1 MIYINSRKNIS
12 IITLICLI
20 VAFCFLE
27 KTEVEAQIK
36 LIYPQNEDTLFVTED
51 INFKWENEAGNLV
64 SLFYSDDNGTNWK
77 LIADK
82 IISDTFTWQVPYLSH
97 KNILFKI
104 EENISSDLKKL
115 WHNDIAHSQ
124 EIRNCEFSENGK
136 HLLTSGTDGYFRIWD
151 IEQQKIHTEFRHYTN
166 ELMYSAQFW
175 NGIDTVIYSIGNK
188 VWMWNR
194 TTNSAEYLFP
204 INDHAFFVA
213 TNERTRKIAVCSH
226 LDGDTKGNTVVLYSM
241 DDRKELKRFNNPEL
255 PEDDYYRCTFSP
267 SGKYLAFVGYYK
279 VLNVYDV
286 ENDKLKSTVSEPG
299 TNVFWGVD
307 FSFDEQEVIV
317 SGLDGTI
324 RRYALPD
331 LLKIKEYNFASE
343 LHMRSIKYTND
354 KNDVLFGGLS
364 QNFYYGDLDN
374 NQLTSVNVG
383 YQITD
388 VSSFDNKYYLITGR
402 KVYKEGKFT
411 LFEVAKNEP
420 TSDTIKTNIFYKV
433 TAQISD
439 VKAKYGN
446 KVIFPLNFYH
456 TYNNENIP
464 FNKINIAGE
473 IVFPSKVLD
482 FQSNAP
488 KQILNDS
495 EYVYDFNVKYIL
507 TEDLFEEFNARVI
520 LGNVISVPIYF
531 KNCYSDNEM
540 VLIDTISGKL
550 EIENECIEA
559 INRNISSAK
568 GLSLEIEND
577 IQNKD
582 LIIIANVPTDDKYF
596 LNIYDINGN
605 VYEQQQILQAKSFS
619 LNIQKERFPQGS
631 YFVRLS
637 SEYHS
642 VMKKFVI
649 VK

>member
-1 MIYINSRKNIS
+1 MIYINSRKKIS
-12 IITLICLI
+12 IITLICFVI
-20 VAFCFLE
+20 VFCFLE
-27 KTEVEAQIK
+27 KTEAEAQVK

-51 INFKWENEAGNLV
+51 INFKWENEAGNSV
-64 SLFYSDDNGTNWK
+64 SLFYSDDDGITWK

-82 IISDTFTWQVPYLSH
+82 ISSNTFTWQIPYLAH

-104 EENISSDLKKL
+104 EENILDELNKI

-124 EIRNCEFSENGK
+124 EIKNCEFSENGK
-136 HLLTSGTDGYFRIWD
+136 HFLTSGADGYFRIWD
-151 IEQQKIHTEFRHYTN
+151 LEKQKIHTEFRHYTN

-194 TTNSAEYLFP
+194 TTNSADPLFS
-204 INDHAFFVA
+204 IDDHAFFVA

-226 LDGDTKGNTVVLYSM
+226 LDGDTKGNTVVLYSI
-241 DDRKELKRFNNPEL
+241 DERKELKKFNNPEL

-279 VLNVYDV
+279 VLNVYDT
-286 ENDKLKSTVSEPG
+286 ENDKLKSTVPEPG

-331 LLKIKEYNFASE
+331 LLKIQEYNFVSE
-343 LHMRSIKYTND
+343 LHMRSIKYTNSA
-354 KNDVLFGGLS
+354 NNVLFGGLS
-364 QNFYYGDLDN
+364 QNFYYGNLEN
-374 NQLTSVNVG
+374 NQLSSVDVG

-388 VSSFDNKYYLITGR
+388 VNSFDDRYYLIAGR

-411 LFEVAKNEP
+411 LFELVKKEP
-420 TSDTIKTNIFYKV
+420 TTDIVKTNIFYKV
-433 TAQISD
+433 TAQIRN

-446 KVIFPLNFYH
+446 NVTFPLNFYH
-456 TYNNENIP
+456 AYNNAKIP
-464 FNKINIAGE
+464 FNEINIAGE
-473 IVFPSKVLD
+473 VIFPSKILD
-482 FQSNAP
+482 FYSNYP
-488 KQILNDS
+488 KQVLNDS
-495 EYVYDFNVKYIL
+495 EYVYDFNVKNIL
-507 TEDLFEEFNARVI
+507 TEDLFEGFNARVI

-531 KNCYSDNEM
+531 KNCYSNNEM
-540 VLIDTISGKL
+540 ILIDTISGEL

-559 INRNISSAK
+559 INRNVGSLA
-568 GLSLEIEND
+568 GLSLEIENNM
-577 IQNKD
+577 QNKD
-582 LIIIANVPTDDKYF
+582 LIIIANVPTDDNYF
-596 LNIYDINGN
+596 LTIYDINGN
-605 VYEQQQILQAKSFS
+605 IYMQQQILRAKSFS
-619 LNIQKERFPQGS
+619 LNIKKERFPQGS
-631 YFVRLS
+631 YFIRLS

-642 VMKKFVI
+642 VMKRFVI